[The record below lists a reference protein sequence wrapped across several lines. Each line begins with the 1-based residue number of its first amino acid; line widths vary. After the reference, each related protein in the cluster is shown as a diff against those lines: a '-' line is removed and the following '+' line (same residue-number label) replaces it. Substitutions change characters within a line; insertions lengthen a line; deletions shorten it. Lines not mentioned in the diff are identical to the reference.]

1 MGRSQ
6 VILLDT
12 HAAVWL
18 ARNDPALGIKSR
30 KMALA
35 ELNQDGVAISA
46 ISFWEMS
53 LLIAKGRLRS
63 LKNASELRATMLS
76 TGIREVPLTGDIAL
90 LAVELSGLHPD
101 PADRFIVATA
111 IAHEA
116 ILMTAD
122 ETLLGWRSKLR
133 RQNAEA

>member
-1 MGRSQ
+1 
-6 VILLDT
+6 
-12 HAAVWL
+12 
-18 ARNDPALGIKSR
+18 
-30 KMALA
+30 MAEA
-35 ELNQDGVAISA
+35 ELNEDGLAVSA

-63 LKNASELRATMLS
+63 LKDPPELRARMLS
-76 TGIREVPLTGDIAL
+76 TGIRELPLTGDIAL
-90 LAVELSGLHPD
+90 LAVELSGLPAD

-122 ETLLGWRSKLR
+122 ETLLSWRSKLR
-133 RQNAEA
+133 RQNAEG